1 MSFIQ
6 LVPVKEWWQGN
17 CLEYERQILVALKRN
32 DAYALKHQ
40 SWAPLTI
47 CASKLNEKR

>member
-1 MSFIQ
+1 MLRIQ
-6 LVPVKEWWQGN
+6 RVSGREWWQAN
-17 CLEYERQILVALKRN
+17 CLEDEQQILVALKRN

-40 SWAPLTI
+40 SWTPLTI